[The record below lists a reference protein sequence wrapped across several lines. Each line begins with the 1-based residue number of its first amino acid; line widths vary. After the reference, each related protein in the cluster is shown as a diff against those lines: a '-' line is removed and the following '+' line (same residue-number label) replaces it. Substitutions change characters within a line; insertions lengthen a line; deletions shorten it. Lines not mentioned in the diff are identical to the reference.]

1 MLWTIDKL
9 RELLRKQN
17 IKGHLSDSNLSG
29 IRFKALQIRA
39 AFSTREPAIK
49 NNKKLGNT
57 AKNHILIP
65 NYSASPQTQRYGKKK
80 SKNKTTTTKYYSL
93 GQRFR

>member
-17 IKGHLSDSNLSG
+17 IKSHLSDSNLSG
-29 IRFKALQIRA
+29 IQLIAAESIRA

-49 NNKKLGNT
+49 NDKK
-57 AKNHILIP
+57 
-65 NYSASPQTQRYGKKK
+65 
-80 SKNKTTTTKYYSL
+80 
-93 GQRFR
+93 